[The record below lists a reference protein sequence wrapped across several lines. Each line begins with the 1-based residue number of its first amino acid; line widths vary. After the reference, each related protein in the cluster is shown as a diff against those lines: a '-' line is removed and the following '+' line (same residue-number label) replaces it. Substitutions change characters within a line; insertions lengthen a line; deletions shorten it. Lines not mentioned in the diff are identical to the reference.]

1 MSTTV
6 GPTTL
11 FQEDGTLKTSDFT
24 PEGDSGADGLVDV
37 SKPSDLA
44 SSSRQKLGSYL
55 RSVTNQ
61 NYYHVSDSTT
71 EPVVSSPGS
80 LGTPPIPDDSSSNA
94 LNSFLS
100 QALADARNN
109 FNSLSANNPDLAAVI
124 DKNSQILGHSLLNI
138 DSESSNGAY
147 LDPDKPETDIGNV
160 PTKIST
166 SLKSNRFSQSASFRT
181 RREDRANSGNTYT
194 IQRSFGEF
202 LATPEP
208 GDEIVVKNL
217 AGIGEELIA
226 RSGNALSIALGTKVD
241 VSNLNAREAYRGVA
255 NGTITDLFSPVPNID
270 GEASSLNWSETEDSN
285 VDELGFTQK
294 NLKTNGSVNSPGV
307 PFAGIGSVEMKG
319 FALASAIGVLAL
331 SAAASGIVNLIELT
345 VQDNLRVNIA
355 DDAKTDT
362 VFPLG
367 QSTGRNSYGYNSLGK
382 YFLKLI
388 GVTAGSRSRT
398 QRIIQT
404 LVGTVQFYTQV
415 IGASQGYYLSIN
427 RNVFRDLERLERV
440 IDQSKHMWQGDNRNF
455 GTGGSVALAVLES
468 VNILLDTLGSS
479 QTFKFANAM
488 SNLGDICLL
497 SGRGGFDG
505 LGDDA
510 PKINFRSDIL
520 PLLEEPKNLLD
531 SSTPDVG
538 NVHTKSRAKFDRS
551 SSSNSRTDG
560 MGLAWRFGAY
570 SSAYILPTTLI
581 SAVKGTDAKPL
592 TINDSYIS
600 NKKNDRGSKFRSD
613 KDVVNG
619 RITRESREK
628 LEAHLNA
635 AHMPFYFHDLR
646 TNEIIAF
653 WAFLEAI
660 SDSFTPEVNQVTGF
674 GRMDNVQIYKRTG
687 RSISLT
693 FMAVATNKEDFDEMW
708 FAINKLVTLVYPQYS
723 RGSQRQSSDGSK
735 FIMPFSQIPTAS
747 PLIRLRVGDLFAS
760 NRNPATER
768 RIFGIGTDSFEAASA
783 AVASTSDFPPPLP
796 IPIGGNITEEQISEA
811 GKDNGLL
818 PAINPL
824 LGYTVGIKAGSKLKN
839 SDDGSKYEFKRN
851 TKVQVSNIDLLQ
863 KAEKGLLDSPWV
875 YIVTVAEH
883 PDTSVVGKKYYAEV
897 SQFMEYNDA
906 VEQGN
911 DFMNRDTG
919 LAGAIVRSFDSA
931 GGEGL
936 AGMITQLDFDWM
948 LNTMLWE
955 TDQGDRAPMGCKIT
969 ISFTP
974 IHDYQLGLNDGG
986 EINAPAYMVGKNI
999 RDYFSKQ
1006 TVVEAAA
1013 SPATKEFIETAS
1025 KAKEKAS
1032 STSDAKL
1039 PSEP

>member
-1 MSTTV
+1 MPTIV
-6 GPTTL
+6 GPSTL
-11 FQEDGTLKTSDFT
+11 FQEDGEIRTSDFT
-24 PEGDSGADGLVDV
+24 PEGDSGSAGLVDV
-37 SKPSDLA
+37 SKPSDLK

-55 RSVTNQ
+55 RSATSQ
-61 NYYHVSDSTT
+61 NYYRISDSTT
-71 EPVVSSPGS
+71 PPVVSSPGS
-80 LGTPPIPDDSSSNA
+80 LGTPPLPDESSSNA
-94 LNSFLS
+94 QNSFLS

-109 FNSLSANNPDLAAVI
+109 FNSLSANNPELASVI
-124 DKNSQILGHSLLNI
+124 DKNSQVLGHALLNV
-138 DSESSNGAY
+138 DVESSNGSY
-147 LDPDKPETDIGNV
+147 LSPDKPDSTEGNV
-160 PTKIST
+160 PEKISS
-166 SLKSNRFSQSASFRT
+166 SLKSNRFSQGASFRT
-181 RREDRANSGNTYT
+181 RRETTGNTHT

-202 LATPEP
+202 LALPEP
-208 GDEIVVKNL
+208 GDELVVKSL

-226 RSGNALSIALGTKVD
+226 RSGNALSIALATKVD

-255 NGTITDLFSPVPNID
+255 NGTITNLFSPVPTID
-270 GEASSLNWSETEDSN
+270 GEASSLDWSQTEDSD

-345 VQDNLRVNIA
+345 VHDNLNVLTA
-355 DDAKTDT
+355 EDAEKNT

-388 GVTAGSRSRT
+388 GVTAGSRSESQT
-398 QRIIQT
+398 IVQT
-404 LVGTVQFYTQV
+404 LVGTIQFYTQV

-455 GTGGSVALAVLES
+455 ETGGAVTLAVLES
-468 VNILLDTLGSS
+468 INILLDTLGNS

-497 SGRGGFDG
+497 SSRGGFGG
-505 LGDDA
+505 LGEDA
-510 PKINFRSDIL
+510 PKINFRSDIV

-531 SSTPDVG
+531 SSTPDIG
-538 NVHTKSRAKFDRS
+538 NIHTKSRAKFDRS
-551 SSSNSRTDG
+551 SRSNSRTEG

-581 SAVKGTDAKPL
+581 SAVRGDDTKPL
-592 TINDSYIS
+592 VINDSYIS
-600 NKKNDRGSKFRSD
+600 NQQNDRGSKFRSG

-619 RITRESREK
+619 RITREAREK

-653 WAFLEAI
+653 WAFLESI

-687 RSISLT
+687 RAISLT
-693 FMAVATNKEDFDEMW
+693 FMAVATNRADFDEMW

-768 RIFGIGTDSFEAASA
+768 RIFGIGTDSFEG
-783 AVASTSDFPPPLP
+783 VPTTVTPPPNFPPPLP
-796 IPIGGNITEEQISEA
+796 IPVGGEVTGEQISEA
-811 GKDNGLL
+811 GKDNGPL
-818 PAINPL
+818 PSINPL
-824 LGYTVGIKAGSKLKN
+824 LGLNVGIKAGAKLKSADN
-839 SDDGSKYEFKRN
+839 GSIYEFKQN
-851 TKVQVSNIDLLQ
+851 TKATATSISAEE
-863 KAEKGLLDSPWV
+863 KAKKGLLDSSWV
-875 YIVTVAEH
+875 YVVTVADH
-883 PDTSVVGKKYYAEV
+883 PDTSVVGKKYYAEL
-897 SQFMEYNDA
+897 SQLGEYKVRNA
-906 VEQGN
+906 TEQN
-911 DFMNRDTG
+911 SDFMNRDTG
-919 LAGAIVRSFDSA
+919 LAGAVVRSFDAA

-955 TDQGDRAPMGCKIT
+955 VNEGSKAPMGCKIT

-974 IHDYQLGLNDGG
+974 IHDYQLGLNDSG
-986 EINAPAYMVGKNI
+986 EINAPAYMVGEDI
-999 RDYFSKQ
+999 RSYFNKQ
-1006 TVVEAAA
+1006 SVVETAP
-1013 SPATKEFIETAS
+1013 SQATKEANDAAS
-1025 KAKEKAS
+1025 NAKEKATD
-1032 STSDAKL
+1032 TSDLKP
-1039 PSEP
+1039 PSSP